1 MLEFHRGLWPHP
13 KKGEEAFWGELG
25 VVRGL
30 WGGPWCVAGEFNVI
44 RFPMEC
50 SRGGK
55 LNSTM
60 RRFFEIIEDLK
71 LRDLPLQGGPYT

>member
-1 MLEFHRGLWPHP
+1 M
-13 KKGEEAFWGELG
+13 
-25 VVRGL
+25 
-30 WGGPWCVAGEFNVI
+30 AGEFNVI

-55 LNSTM
+55 LNFTM
-60 RRFFEIIEDLK
+60 RRFCEIIEDLE